1 MEVKMD
7 DLMSI
12 YDNDIKKKTKNKK
25 RIYNFELN
33 KMINILNAKEK
44 LEKGNVICKYNIFII
59 TKPKCRV
66 IMSQNITDKLVNH
79 YIAKN
84 ILIPKLSKYL
94 DNRNCATR
102 KDMGLSYAFN
112 MFKDYL
118 RIFNIKY
125 NNFYILKID
134 ISKYFYSINHK
145 VLKSLLISK
154 LNEEEYDL
162 ISKVIDSTNYNYIND
177 NIIKLRDK
185 YKLKDIPLYKDG
197 VGLSLGLMTNQFLAI
212 FYLHK
217 LHHYMVHNL
226 RLKYFIIYMDDY
238 YIVHH
243 DKKYLDE
250 CLDKIKYIL
259 DNEYKLKINL
269 KKTKIVSIYEGVSFL
284 GFRFKKVNNKI
295 KINILDSSIYRIK
308 KRVKEVKYLLVNNKI
323 PIGRAYSSIN
333 GYLNRYNY
341 DKDKIKKIVDYYFKE

>member
-125 NNFYILKID
+125 NNFYSID
-134 ISKYFYSINHK
+134 HK

-177 NIIKLRDK
+177 K
-185 YKLKDIPLYKDG
+185 G
-197 VGLSLGLMTNQFLAI
+197 I
-212 FYLHK
+212 FKNKSY
-217 LHHYMVHNL
+217 NL
-226 RLKYFIIYMDDY
+226 
-238 YIVHH
+238 
-243 DKKYLDE
+243 
-250 CLDKIKYIL
+250 
-259 DNEYKLKINL
+259 
-269 KKTKIVSIYEGVSFL
+269 TK
-284 GFRFKKVNNKI
+284 
-295 KINILDSSIYRIK
+295 
-308 KRVKEVKYLLVNNKI
+308 
-323 PIGRAYSSIN
+323 
-333 GYLNRYNY
+333 
-341 DKDKIKKIVDYYFKE
+341 